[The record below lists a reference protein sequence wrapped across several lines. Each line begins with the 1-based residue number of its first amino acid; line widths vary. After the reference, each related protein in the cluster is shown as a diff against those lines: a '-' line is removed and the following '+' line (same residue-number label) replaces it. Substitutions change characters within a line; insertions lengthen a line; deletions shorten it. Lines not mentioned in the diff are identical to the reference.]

1 MNRRWWIVCLLVAA
15 LASLACE
22 ATPATPARAPVSG
35 PTATRASLS
44 DRATQTDGADGQ
56 TPPAVTAEAT
66 TADTAGELA
75 WVERVVDGDTIM
87 VEIAGRVERLRY
99 IGVDAPE
106 SVRPDYPVE
115 CFGPE
120 ASKENARLVGGQE
133 VDLVRDVSNR
143 DRFGRLLRYVYVRD
157 PATGERVFVNLR
169 LVEEGYANAVTFPP
183 DLAHVDELR
192 VAERQARE
200 EGRGLWGACPSR

>member
-1 MNRRWWIVCLLVAA
+1 MRRRGLIVCLLVAA
-15 LASLACE
+15 LAAAACE
-22 ATPATPARAPVSG
+22 ATPATPTAESPAG
-35 PTATRASLS
+35 PTSTRASLG
-44 DRATQTDGADGQ
+44 DRATQTARAGGATVQPDP
-56 TPPAVTAEAT
+56 TPT
-66 TADTAGELA
+66 GERGTIA

-87 VEIAGRVERLRY
+87 VEIDGRIERLRY

-133 VDLVRDVSNR
+133 IELVRDVSDR

-169 LVEEGYANAVTFPP
+169 LIEEGYANVVTFPP

-192 VAERQARE
+192 AAEREARE
-200 EGRGLWGACPSR
+200 DGRGLWGTCPTR